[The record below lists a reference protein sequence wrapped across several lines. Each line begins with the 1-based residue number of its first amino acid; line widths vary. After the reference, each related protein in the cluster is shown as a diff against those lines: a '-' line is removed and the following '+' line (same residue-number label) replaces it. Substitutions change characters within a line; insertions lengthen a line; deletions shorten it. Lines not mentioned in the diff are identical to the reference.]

1 MVPVFVFI
9 KNCFEKGLK
18 GLRGLRGNKGNVVSL
33 ANKNTLW
40 LYKVAN

>member
-9 KNCFEKGLK
+9 KNCFEK